1 MCCEYNHGAWRHF
14 CRSRGLT
21 QVTLCVSETLSCD
34 FVPEKV
40 SRPLGSLSPAIVV
53 LLRCAVEVLESY
65 VFFSSSPP
73 SEDRLH
79 RFSGQYSQVSLIF
92 EGKRETLAQMLQLG
106 EQ

>member
-1 MCCEYNHGAWRHF
+1 M
-14 CRSRGLT
+14 
-21 QVTLCVSETLSCD
+21 
-34 FVPEKV
+34 PEK
-40 SRPLGSLSPAIVV
+40 SPGLSSPQLLSLALCSIVV
-53 LLRCAVEVLESY
+53 LLRYSAVEVLESY

-92 EGKRETLAQMLQLG
+92 EGKRETLAQMLDG